1 MEEKYKWKLSDI
13 FQDKEEFNKTK
24 KSMKDDLEKI
34 KAYQGKLCETSENL
48 YEAYFLY
55 EKALEKF

>member
-34 KAYQGKLCETSENL
+34 KAYQ
-48 YEAYFLY
+48 
-55 EKALEKF
+55 